1 MTTRPVRVLSV
12 YEGFFSGGARALHT
26 SVVTGLHAGGT
37 QTHRVLAIHR
47 EVQRESLR
55 QRMID
60 DPRYQALRRA
70 GVPVSSL
77 GRGWDDP
84 ADPPFDP
91 TELARAARLAATSDV
106 ILTLKEQ
113 PLRLVATDAFGDA
126 PVVACLHRSD
136 PEHSGRGLADL
147 LEAASSGRLAVAV
160 CCAYATRDAYAAAG
174 VPEHLLTVV
183 PNGVDLL
190 RFRPVGVGRR
200 ASLRAQSGIP
210 VDASVVVLAARYD
223 AMKDVPL
230 FLAAARVHLAAD
242 DGAHVVACGAGMS
255 LANPGLVGEVERA
268 FGDRPDLLDRLHL
281 LGVRHDVPS
290 VLGIADVV
298 ALTSAFGEAA
308 PLCLIEGA
316 MCGAVPVTTD
326 VGDSARIVDGIG
338 LVVARGPHAI
348 AAGWAEGVA
357 RRGELTPALQRSRT
371 RFSRTRMVAS
381 YAGVVE
387 RVAGR
392 RGVDGRIESLRAT
405 PVRVR

>member
-1 MTTRPVRVLSV
+1 M
-12 YEGFFSGGARALHT
+12 
-26 SVVTGLHAGGT
+26 VTGLHAGGT
-37 QTHRVLAIHR
+37 QSHRVLAIHR

-55 QRMID
+55 QRMVD

-84 ADPPFDP
+84 ANRPFD
-91 TELARAARLAATSDV
+91 TAELARAARLAATSDV

-147 LEAASSGRLAVAV
+147 LEAASSGRLAAAV

-190 RFRPVGVGRR
+190 RFRPAGRGRR
-200 ASLRAQSGIP
+200 ATLRVRTGIP

-223 AMKDVPL
+223 TMKDVPL

-255 LANPGLVGEVERA
+255 LANPGLADDVARA

-290 VLGIADVV
+290 VLAIADVV
-298 ALTSAFGEAA
+298 ALTSSFGEAA

-316 MCGAVPVTTD
+316 MCGAVPVATD
-326 VGDSARIVDGIG
+326 VGDSARIVEGIG
-338 LVVARGPHAI
+338 LVVARDPEAV
-348 AAGWAEGVA
+348 AAGWAEGSP
-357 RRGELTPALQRSRT
+357 G
-371 RFSRTRMVAS
+371 
-381 YAGVVE
+381 
-387 RVAGR
+387 
-392 RGVDGRIESLRAT
+392 AT
-405 PVRVR
+405 S

>member
-1 MTTRPVRVLSV
+1 MLSV

-55 QRMID
+55 QRMAD

-70 GVPVSSL
+70 GVRVSTL
-77 GRGWDDP
+77 GRGWDVP
-84 ADPPFDP
+84 ADRPFDEA
-91 TELARAARLAATSDV
+91 ELAHAARQAASSDV
-106 ILTLKEQ
+106 VLTLKEQ
-113 PLRLVATDAFGDA
+113 PLRLAGAGALGDV

-136 PEHSGRGLADL
+136 PEHSGRGLTDL
-147 LEAASSGRLAVAV
+147 LDAASSGRLAAAV
-160 CCAYATRDAYAAAG
+160 CCAWSTRDAYAAAG
-174 VPEHLLTVV
+174 VPAGLLTVV

-190 RFRPVGVGRR
+190 RFRSAGVGRR
-200 ASLRAQSGIP
+200 ATLRVRSGIP

-242 DGAHVVACGAGMS
+242 DAAHVVACGAGMS
-255 LANPGLVGEVERA
+255 LANPGLVEDVERA

-290 VLGIADVV
+290 VLAIADVV
-298 ALTSAFGEAA
+298 ALTSSFGEAA

-316 MCGAVPVTTD
+316 MCGAVPVSTD
-326 VGDSARIVDGIG
+326 VGDAARIVEGIG
-338 LVVARGPHAI
+338 LVVARDPHAV

-357 RRGELTPALQRSRT
+357 RRDALTPALQRSRA

-392 RGVDGRIESLRAT
+392 PAVRPAGRRTVESLRGVPA
-405 PVRVR
+405 RVR